1 MTDQQ
6 VDPAEALALAR
17 SARSNLAELPLCPKW
32 YAPVF
37 GAGTGGVIAS
47 LALDPPWSF
56 VAMGACFL
64 GIGVAYQT
72 WSRRTGLRVHGY
84 RRGRTRSVA
93 VGLVLALWALIAVTL
108 WMQLQLDLAWA
119 PVAGGLV
126 AAVVAA
132 VGSRMWDAAWRAQI
146 TKGATGLS

>member
-17 SARSNLAELPLCPKW
+17 NARSNLAELPLCPKW

-47 LALDPPWSF
+47 LALEQPWSF
-56 VAMGACFL
+56 VAMGACFV
-64 GIGVAYQT
+64 GIAAAYQL

-84 RRGRTRSVA
+84 RRGRTRTVA
-93 VGLVLALWALIAVTL
+93 VGLVLTLWALIALTL
-108 WMQLQLDLAWA
+108 WMKLELDLAWA
-119 PVAGGLV
+119 PLAGGLLAAAV
-126 AAVVAA
+126 AAA
-132 VGSRMWDAAWRAQI
+132 GSRMWDAAWRAQL
-146 TKGATGLS
+146 TNGATRAS